1 MSVLTLAGSKGGCGK
16 STVVRMLAALLAR
29 EEADFAIIDA
39 DPNRAVHR
47 WLSSIYEGPEIV
59 HQAEDNE
66 DRLAHLIAELRQ
78 KHALVMV
85 DTAGFENLGS
95 SVAIAS
101 ADAVLIPCMSSE
113 ADLYEARTTAAK
125 VRSLAVTT
133 RREIPA
139 YVVMNGVRA
148 TTVSAYAA
156 SQVAEAGL
164 SSLKTTL
171 GRRADFEAMTLSGK
185 APHTGE
191 AWRESTKLLRELR
204 KADAI
209 PAARD
214 RVRT

>member
-1 MSVLTLAGSKGGCGK
+1 
-16 STVVRMLAALLAR
+16 MLAALLAR
-29 EEADFAIIDA
+29 EEADFVVIDA

-47 WLSSIYEGPEIV
+47 WLSNIYEGPEIA
-59 HQAEDNE
+59 HRAEDNE

-78 KHALVMV
+78 QHALVIV

-148 TTVSAYAA
+148 TTVSAYATG
-156 SQVAEAGL
+156 QIAEAGL
-164 SSLKTTL
+164 SSLKTAL

-185 APHTGE
+185 APHNGE
-191 AWRESTKLLRELR
+191 AWRESAKLLQELR
-204 KADAI
+204 DVNAM
-209 PAARD
+209 PSARQC
-214 RVRT
+214 VRT